1 MKVGEFFRKN
11 SKEIVFVVVI
21 VLCLVLILS
30 TVALLDG
37 YSESLDEQARTKVE
51 TYATETEKAM
61 TAHFAHYAGLAREV
75 AYNAAKYTDEGALNN
90 YFQTVMNPENS
101 DYYGNVEDVRF
112 FKYDVYEDGET
123 KPYVEYE
130 NGYPYTEKE
139 SDELLALVR
148 SEQIA
153 CTGVVF
159 DNGTADTSMVG
170 FYAPVTG
177 SHLLDSLVIY
187 YSIGEITAFR
197 DSVDQDVLEK
207 AEFVVFCSQNN
218 RIKEVLQYN
227 DNSFASKILSVFS
240 RKEEGLAKHEDIV
253 QALGEQ
259 IQNAE
264 TMKTIEGMIKSG
276 DSAATNIQISG
287 VSYVVAISGGGA
299 TGGGMYSVGLYLS
312 SKAYESGYQFA
323 NSILAT
329 LVICFAILIVALLY
343 LFISRRIINKR
354 IFDLG
359 TMDPNLGAPTMLKF
373 ERQTKE
379 ILEAHKATLFAV
391 ILAEVRFFNYITENF
406 GEDASLA
413 VLQYMKLIYSKSL
426 QTDEAY
432 AYIADGQFVLLYH
445 YREQN
450 DLTKRLR
457 GISAVADR
465 YPGLRD
471 EKYSIRLQFGVY
483 EIDRSINQP
492 VQNMVDKAIVAKNA
506 TKEFGTTGEIKFYTE
521 KLRESY
527 LQSADIEVRM
537 ENALK
542 NDEFKVF
549 FQPKYNIAQSRQDG
563 CEALVRWYEPEKNYY
578 RRPDTFLPLFEANG
592 FIVEVDRYVYRK
604 VCEYIHESVERGDS
618 VYPVSVNVSR
628 ITAIQP
634 DFIEYYSRIK
644 RQYKI
649 VDRFL
654 MLEFTESFAF
664 ENYDELK
671 RIINALHQNGFL
683 CSIDD
688 FGSGY
693 SSYNILKELPMDE
706 IKLDKFFIEKGLAE
720 ERDNAII
727 ESVIHVAKVLGMKI
741 TQEGV
746 EKVED
751 VRRLRALGC
760 DVIQG
765 YYYSKPLP
773 MVDYIAFVNK
783 KNVVDERKLME
794 G

>member
-1 MKVGEFFRKN
+1 MKIGEFFRKN

-30 TVALLDG
+30 TIALLDG
-37 YSESLDEQARTKVE
+37 YSGSLDEQARTKVE
-51 TYATETEKAM
+51 TYATETEKGM
-61 TAHFAHYAGLAREV
+61 TEHLAYYAGIAREV
-75 AYNAAKYTDEGALNN
+75 AHNAERYTDGEDLIT
-90 YFQTVMNPENS
+90 YFRSVEDPENAE
-101 DYYGNVEDVRF
+101 YYGDVVAVRY
-112 FKYDVYEDGET
+112 FKYNVQKDGETLEFLEYEDGI
-123 KPYVEYE
+123 EY
-130 NGYPYTEKE
+130 TQKE
-139 SDELLALVR
+139 SDELLLLVR
-148 SEQIA
+148 KEEIA

-159 DNGTADTSMVG
+159 DNGTADTAMVG
-170 FYAPVTG
+170 FYAPISG
-177 SHLLDSLVIY
+177 SDFLDSMVIY
-187 YSIGEITAFR
+187 YPVAEITAFAEK
-197 DSVDQDVLEK
+197 VDEGILEK
-207 AEFVVFCSQNN
+207 SEFVAFCSQNN
-218 RIKEVLQYN
+218 RIKEVLYDSN
-227 DNSFASKILSVFS
+227 NSFASQVLSVFR
-240 RKEEGLAKHEDIV
+240 RKEEGIAKHEDILEV
-253 QALGEQ
+253 LREQ
-259 IQNAE
+259 IHDAE
-264 TMKTIEGMIKSG
+264 TIKEIEDLIRSG
-276 DSAATNIQISG
+276 DSAAKNIQISG
-287 VSYVVAISGGGA
+287 VSYVVAISGGGEY
-299 TGGGMYSVGLYLS
+299 GGGMYSIGLYLS
-312 SKAYESGYQFA
+312 SRAYESGYQFA

-329 LVICFAILIVALLY
+329 LVICFTILIVALLY
-343 LFISRRIINKR
+343 LFISRRMINKK

-359 TMDPNLGAPTMLKF
+359 TIDPNLGAPTMLKF
-373 ERQTKE
+373 ERQAKE
-379 ILEAHKATLFAV
+379 ILEAHKATQFAV
-391 ILAEVRFFNYITENF
+391 VLAEVRFFNYITENF
-406 GEDASLA
+406 GEEASLA

-445 YREQN
+445 YREQS
-450 DLTKRLR
+450 DLINRLR
-457 GISAVADR
+457 GISAIADK
-465 YPGLRD
+465 YPGLRA
-471 EKYSIRLQFGVY
+471 EKYSVRLQFGIY
-483 EIDRSINQP
+483 EIDRTVNQP
-492 VQNMVDKAIVAKNA
+492 IQNMVDKAIVAKNT
-506 TKEFGTTGEIKFYTE
+506 TKEFGTTGEVKFYTE

-527 LQSADIEVRM
+527 LQSADVEVRM

-549 FQPKYNIAQSRQDG
+549 FQPKYNIAQNRQDG
-563 CEALVRWYEPEKNYY
+563 CEALVRWYEPEKNFY

-592 FIVEVDRYVYRK
+592 FIVQVDRYVYKK
-604 VCEYIHESVERGDS
+604 VCEYIRESIERGDS

-634 DFIEYYSRIK
+634 DFIEYYTRIK
-644 RQYKI
+644 RQYRIMDK
-649 VDRFL
+649 FL

-671 RIINALHQNGFL
+671 RIINALHDNGFL

-706 IKLDKFFIEKGLAE
+706 IKLDRFFIEKGLAE

-746 EKVED
+746 EQVED

-783 KNVVDERKLME
+783 KDVVNERKLME

>member
-1 MKVGEFFRKN
+1 MIGEFFRKN
-11 SKEIVFVVVI
+11 YKEIVFVTVI

-30 TVALLDG
+30 TIALLNG

-61 TAHFAHYAGLAREV
+61 TEHLAYYTGIAREV
-75 AYNAAKYTDEGALNN
+75 SHNAAKCQTETELIE
-90 YFQTVMNPENS
+90 YFRTVMDRDNA
-101 DYYGNVEDVRF
+101 DYYGDVKDIRY
-112 FKYDVYEDGET
+112 FKYDAGRQE
-123 KPYVEYE
+123 YVEYVDGFE
-130 NGYPYTEKE
+130 YKDTTDKKE
-139 SDELLALVR
+139 ADELLALVGKT
-148 SEQIA
+148 EIV

-159 DNGTADTSMVG
+159 DNMDADTAKVG
-170 FYAPVTG
+170 FYAPITG
-177 SHLLDSLVIY
+177 SDLVDSMVIY
-187 YSIGEITAFR
+187 YPISEITKFSEKVSAET
-197 DSVDQDVLEK
+197 LER

-218 RIKEVLQYN
+218 RIKEVLY
-227 DNSFASKILSVFS
+227 DSKNSFADKVLSAFR
-240 RKEEGLAKHEDIV
+240 RKSDELALHEDIQLV
-253 QALGEQ
+253 LGEQ
-259 IQNAE
+259 INNAE
-264 TMKTIEGMIKSG
+264 TKKKIETLIAKGES
-276 DSAATNIQISG
+276 DVTNIQISG
-287 VSYVVAISGGGA
+287 VSYVIAISGTGK
-299 TGGGMYSVGLYLS
+299 TGGGMYSIGMYLS

-329 LVICFAILIVALLY
+329 LVICFSILIVALLY
-343 LFISRRIINKR
+343 LFISRRLINKK

-359 TMDPNLGAPTMLKF
+359 TIDPAIGAPTMLKF
-373 ERQTKE
+373 ERVAKE
-379 ILEAHKATLFAV
+379 ILDAHKATQFAV

-445 YREQN
+445 YREQG
-450 DLTKRLR
+450 DLVKRLR
-457 GISAVADR
+457 SISAVADK
-465 YPGLRD
+465 YPGLRA
-471 EKYSIRLQFGVY
+471 EKYSVRLQFGVY
-483 EIDRSINQP
+483 EIDRSITQP
-492 VQNMVDKAIVAKNA
+492 IQNMVDKAIVAKNA

-521 KLRESY
+521 KLRENY

-592 FIVEVDRYVYRK
+592 FIVEVDKYVYRK

-649 VDRFL
+649 VDKFL

-664 ENYDELK
+664 ENYDALK
-671 RIINALHQNGFL
+671 SIINSLHQNGFL

-706 IKLDKFFIEKGLAE
+706 IKLDKFFIEKGLNE

-746 EKVED
+746 EEVED
-751 VRRLRALGC
+751 VRRMRSLGC

-783 KNVVDERKLME
+783 KNVVNERKLME

>member
-1 MKVGEFFRKN
+1 MKLREFFHKN
-11 SKEIVFVVVI
+11 NKEIVFVIVI
-21 VLCLVLILS
+21 VLCLILIFS
-30 TVALLDG
+30 TIALLNG
-37 YSESLDEQARTKVE
+37 YSDSLEEQARTKVAL
-51 TYATETEKAM
+51 YASDTSRVFGEHM
-61 TAHFAHYAGLAREV
+61 TSFAGTAREV
-75 AYNAAKYTDEGALNN
+75 AHRAATFTNEYDLLN
-90 YFQTVMNPENS
+90 YFRQVNDNTE
-101 DYYGNVEDVRF
+101 YYGDVENIRF
-112 FKYDVYEDGET
+112 FKYSEADSRYIEYEDGFEF
-123 KPYVEYE
+123 EG
-130 NGYPYTEKE
+130 NE
-139 SDELLALVR
+139 SEAVLALVG
-148 SEQIA
+148 QKMIG
-153 CTGVVF
+153 CTGVAY
-159 DNGTADTSMVG
+159 DNDTADKSVVG
-170 FYAPVTG
+170 FYAPVEG
-177 SHLLDSLVIY
+177 SDLVDGLVIFY
-187 YSIGEITAFR
+187 PINEITSFAK
-197 DSVDQDVLEK
+197 K
-207 AEFVVFCSQNN
+207 ANSDYLKQSEFVVFCSQKN
-218 RIKEVLQYN
+218 RIKEVLYDSQ
-227 DNSFASKILSVFS
+227 NSFSNKILSLFNRS
-240 RKEEGLAKHEDIV
+240 DEISKHEDISEV
-253 QALGEQ
+253 LRAQ
-259 IQNAE
+259 IN
-264 TMKTIEGMIKSG
+264 
-276 DSAATNIQISG
+276 DAATEKRLETLIASGKSDVVSIQISG
-287 VSYVVAISGGGA
+287 VSHVLSISGGGEYS
-299 TGGGMYSVGLYLS
+299 GGMYVVGMYIA

-343 LFISRRIINKR
+343 LFISRRLINKR

-359 TMDPNLGAPTMLKF
+359 TIDPNLGAPTMMKF
-373 ERQTKE
+373 GRDAKE
-379 ILEAHKATLFAV
+379 ILETHKATQFAV

-406 GEDASLA
+406 GEEASMA

-432 AYIADGQFVLLYH
+432 AYLADGQFVLLYH

-450 DLTKRLR
+450 DLINRLR
-457 GISAVADR
+457 GVSAVADK

-483 EIDRSINQP
+483 EVDRELKQP
-492 VQNMVDKAIVAKNA
+492 VQNMVDKAIVAKNSA
-506 TKEFGTTGEIKFYTE
+506 KDFGTTGEIKFYTE

-537 ENALK
+537 KNALK

-549 FQPKYNIAQSRQDG
+549 FQPKYNIGQSRQDG

-578 RRPDTFLPLFEANG
+578 RKPDTFLPLFEANG
-592 FIVEVDRYVYRK
+592 FIVEVDKYVYRK
-604 VCEYIHESVERGDS
+604 VCEYIRESIERGDTI
-618 VYPVSVNVSR
+618 YPVSVNVSR

-649 VDRFL
+649 VDKFL

-664 ENYDELK
+664 ENYEALK
-671 RIINALHQNGFL
+671 QIIDQLHENGFL

-720 ERDNAII
+720 ERDNVII
-727 ESVIHVAKVLGMKI
+727 ESVIRVAKTLGMKI

-746 EKVED
+746 ERVED

-765 YYYSKPLP
+765 YYYSVPLP